1 MGSRKCAA
9 HTHTHTKARF
19 QFKQKKR
26 QCIKCGQIAHRK
38 KYYIYCKKRL
48 QKIIKSRKKCE
59 YKAWLLQTRI
69 EANGLH
75 WRLTKKPWWEWCEW
89 TNVQTNETN
98 KKKNRMPWRDVGR
111 RSLRNWCKL
120 SVFTSLYF
128 VRVCCAYIFS
138 FQKRNYI
145 SLNLMGAFVSVH
157 CTCIFTLDEITQM
170 PWSEQHSTIGWRQRI
185 LTENIKKKQSLYDF
199 KHSRC

>member
-98 KKKNRMPWRDVGR
+98 KKKTECREE
-111 RSLRNWCKL
+111 
-120 SVFTSLYF
+120 TSEEEVWEIGANYRYLLLYILF
-128 VRVCCAYIFS
+128 VCVVRTFFLFKNGI
-138 FQKRNYI
+138 I
-145 SLNLMGAFVSVH
+145 SRW
-157 CTCIFTLDEITQM
+157 I
-170 PWSEQHSTIGWRQRI
+170 
-185 LTENIKKKQSLYDF
+185 
-199 KHSRC
+199 